1 MLCFY
6 FIFLGQKCAN
16 DARLHVS
23 EIPEQK
29 CHQKH
34 WKSLQRRVLRHQIS
48 TTIKHKIL
56 RVLHTFGAL
65 SLSAG
70 LVCCRR
76 KKDVAIRQ
84 NLRRVL
90 PVLRGQRQRKEH
102 LIAAMMIKCP
112 TLAMPQSYR
121 SRYGCHATPFL
132 CDDPHSGRPG
142 H

>member
-1 MLCFY
+1 MMRVCMS
-6 FIFLGQKCAN
+6 A
-16 DARLHVS
+16 
-23 EIPEQK
+23 
-29 CHQKH
+29 
-34 WKSLQRRVLRHQIS
+34 KSQSRSAIKNTGNHNSVVLRHQIS

-65 SLSAG
+65 SFSAG

-90 PVLRGQRQRKEH
+90 PVLRGQRQRREH

-112 TLAMPQSYR
+112 TLVMPQSYR
-121 SRYGCHATPFL
+121 SRYGRHATPFCVTIHTADGL
-132 CDDPHSGRPG
+132 GTKTFPTCRTSES
-142 H
+142 